1 MSRIRRRRIVSALLV
16 VAVISGEAV
25 LTSFASPRGSAPPP
39 TPVPPHGSLSPFPR
53 SLRTPADPTVAPAL
67 SARSALLAD
76 LTTGDV
82 MDEKAS
88 DEPVPIASLTKLMT
102 ALIAMKRTQP
112 SDTVTVD
119 ARAVFRRRDYGWSST
134 IGLKPGERIN
144 VENLLYAMMLGSAND
159 AALAL
164 AIDIAG
170 SEEAFVRL
178 MNAQARRLDMRRTVF
193 FSSTGLDDRGRSTA
207 RDLLRLVRV
216 LDAVDGFD
224 RITAT
229 RFRAIPAPQGR
240 DRRIQNRNALLW
252 LYPGTFGTKTGS
264 TARAGACLI
273 ASAARGERR
282 LVAIVLGAPHESFSD
297 AAALLAYGFGGFT
310 QRTLASD
317 GGDEGTL
324 AIRGGAVPVVAGAAL
339 TALVPTAS
347 LDSLRQRISVDPR
360 AAFPPAPGSRIGTL
374 VVSIP
379 GLTIGSVPLLVSVV
393 PPPPASLGPW
403 WVRAG
408 MSVGRSVAGAIRAIS
423 S

>member
-1 MSRIRRRRIVSALLV
+1 MLRRRIATALLV

-53 SLRTPADPTVAPAL
+53 SLRTPADHPVAPAP
-67 SARSALLAD
+67 STRPTPLAH
-76 LTTGDV
+76 LATGDD
-82 MDEKAS
+82 MDEKAA

-134 IGLKPGERIN
+134 IGLKAGERIN
-144 VENLLYAMMLGSAND
+144 VENLLYAMMLGSPKE

-170 SEEAFVRL
+170 SEPAFVRL

-264 TARAGACLI
+264 TARAGSCLI
-273 ASAARGERR
+273 ASAERGGRR

-324 AIRGGAVPVVAGAAL
+324 AIRGGAVPVVAGTAL
-339 TALVPTAS
+339 SALVPTAS
-347 LDSLRQRISVDPR
+347 LDRLRRRVSADPR

-374 VVSIP
+374 VVSVP

-393 PPPPASLGPW
+393 PPPPASPGPW